1 MFLELGTLDF
11 ARIDDVAGAKLPP
24 IEEYE
29 LTVETKKKANDLI
42 LGQFSGLPLV
52 VCVTVAYSDDI
63 VTPEGGRARRQTTG
77 TKVSA
82 KLFVN
87 ITLGE
92 MNAQRQA
99 EFLRLAEILEP
110 LANSG
115 AIVVTLNSTG
125 RVMQASA
132 WSGGTSEIYS
142 DDFAATIA
150 PTAAPT
156 VSVDAASDGSNTFLT
171 VDVEKDWWVLALVAL
186 AIIVTCLLCVR
197 ICLCSNRD
205 RDTRD
210 MVVKDQRLTLATRPH
225 AGPIQPNDFDLTSD
239 YLMAA
244 ARSTRSPVAGSNRG
258 YPSTMAGPYEL
269 QSPYL
274 DITDSPP
281 NRHYYPPQPQLN
293 AGLED
298 FPWSPPRQPDY
309 HPASLQNPAFATDDV
324 SRISGY
330 NQAWHNVAASPERHY
345 YPGAQGVPTPTA
357 WQERP
362 AMPTHREAPEYLHQ
376 MALSP
381 HGTGGVRWD
390 IGWQEGNPLQEA
402 DYNANVSPRLAGQP
416 VGQRGFAAYN

>member
-1 MFLELGTLDF
+1 
-11 ARIDDVAGAKLPP
+11 
-24 IEEYE
+24 
-29 LTVETKKKANDLI
+29 
-42 LGQFSGLPLV
+42 
-52 VCVTVAYSDDI
+52 
-63 VTPEGGRARRQTTG
+63 VTPDGDRARRQTTG

-125 RVMQASA
+125 RVLQSSA

-142 DDFAATIA
+142 DDFAVTIA

-156 VSVDAASDGSNTFLT
+156 ISVDASSDGSNTTFLT
-171 VDVEKDWWVLALVAL
+171 MGVEKDWWILALLAL
-186 AIIVTCLLCVR
+186 AIVGMCLLCVR
-197 ICLCSNRD
+197 ICLSCRD

-258 YPSTMAGPYEL
+258 HPSTMAGLYDL

-293 AGLED
+293 AGLDD
-298 FPWSPPRQPDY
+298 FPWSPPRKPVY
-309 HPASLQNPAFATDDV
+309 HPASLHKPAFPTDDV

-390 IGWQEGNPLQEA
+390 IGWQEEGNTLQES
-402 DYNANVSPRLAGQP
+402 DYNAYVGQS
-416 VGQRGFAAYN
+416 VGQRGFAPYN